1 MIKRVFV
8 GLAVLAGLVGLM
20 AVVGWMLPVGHTA
33 SRSAVIDALPA
44 RVFDAVSQVDE
55 YPVWRTGV
63 TAVEILPDDS
73 RGRRFR
79 EDGSDGPIIFRIES
93 SVSPSRFLTR
103 IDDPD
108 QPFGGTWTYN
118 LAGEGAG
125 TRLTI
130 TEDGEVY
137 NPVFRFLSRY
147 VFSQTA
153 TMEQYLAD
161 VQKHLAPR

>member
-1 MIKRVFV
+1 
-8 GLAVLAGLVGLM
+8 
-20 AVVGWMLPVGHTA
+20 ML
-33 SRSAVIDALPA
+33 
-44 RVFDAVSQVDE
+44 
-55 YPVWRTGV
+55 
-63 TAVEILPDDS
+63 
-73 RGRRFR
+73 
-79 EDGSDGPIIFRIES
+79 FRIEA
-93 SVSPSRFLTR
+93 SVSPSRCLTR
-103 IDDPD
+103 IDEPD

>member
-1 MIKRVFV
+1 MTKRILV
-8 GLAVLAGLVGLM
+8 GLAVVVGLVGLM
-20 AVVGWMLPVGHTA
+20 TIIGWMLPVGHTA
-33 SRSAVIDALPA
+33 SRSALIDAPPT
-44 RVFDAVSQVDE
+44 RVFEAVSQVDQ
-55 YPVWRTGV
+55 YASWRTGV
-63 TAVEILPDDS
+63 TAVEVLPDDG

-79 EDGSDGPIIFRIES
+79 EDGSNGPIVFRIES
-93 SVSPSRFLTR
+93 SVAPSRFLTR

-108 QPFGGTWTYN
+108 QPFGGTWTYE
-118 LAGEGAG
+118 LAAEGDG

-137 NPVFRFLSRY
+137 NPIFRFLSRF

-153 TMEQYLAD
+153 TMEQYLTD